1 MEHECNNLP
10 ALKTFWMYLK
20 EGLKRSHARRPV
32 SFYLLLAMPV
42 VLLLGANI
50 TQSMDSPKRFVFYL
64 SALFVFFLVVLHRA
78 LVDFMEIARDHFH
91 ESERV
96 YKTTLG
102 DREFVDQLRTGIEK
116 RRSDDL

>member
-1 MEHECNNLP
+1 MERKTDELP
-10 ALKTFWMYLK
+10 SLKTFWIYLK

-78 LVDFMEIARDHFH
+78 LVDFLEIARNHFH
-91 ESERV
+91 ESESV
-96 YKTTLG
+96 FKKTLG
-102 DREFVDQLRTGIEK
+102 EREFIDQLRAGIEK
-116 RRSDDL
+116 SRNDEL